1 MRRMELQ
8 PDGGP
13 GGDASC
19 AAISSADPAGITIG
33 SAVCGTSATLNGRV
47 AEYVAIGLTAVW
59 SGCAWQQVWL
69 AGIIE
74 EPH

>member
-1 MRRMELQ
+1 MRRMERQ

-13 GGDASC
+13 GGDASS
-19 AAISSADPAGITIG
+19 AEISSANTPGIIIG
-33 SAVCGTSATLNGRV
+33 PAVCGTSAALNGRV
-47 AEYVAIGLTAVW
+47 AEYVLAGLTAVW

-69 AGIIE
+69 AGIMA